1 MADKAQSFLS
11 REIDENRTQTHVSSH
26 DATTNLE
33 LSILSQ
39 QLQENEQEIDRP
51 TQEEDTA
58 AYTTLDHSN
67 VQETHVYDVISR

>member
-1 MADKAQSFLS
+1 MADKPQSFLS
-11 REIDENRTQTHVSSH
+11 REIDENCRQTHVASH

-33 LSILSQ
+33 LRMLSEQ
-39 QLQENEQEIDRP
+39 VQENERQINRS

-67 VQETHVYDVISR
+67 VRENHVYDVISR